1 MTGVTPVDGPAGLD
15 GCPIDGAPASV
26 DGAPGAVDAGTGV
39 AEPSPRTIAEA
50 VRTAVTLPASEGARL
65 LVELALAGG
74 PWQSAAL
81 ARRPP
86 DGRWTTWVGTG
97 PLGQLCDQ
105 LQWQLGEG
113 PALDALTTDLVFAPD
128 LTADRR
134 WPAWRTAAV
143 PLGGRAA
150 VAVRLQTGRTLGSLS
165 LYADRPVVA
174 DGAAVEHL
182 RTMAAHVSALID
194 AVDRLAHLEQ
204 GMRSRGAIGQ
214 AIGLLSE
221 RYGISADQ
229 AFATLR
235 RISQSEN
242 VKIAQLATVL
252 AETGELPPLHQ
263 RGG

>member
-1 MTGVTPVDGPAGLD
+1 MTGVTPVGGPAGLD
-15 GCPIDGAPASV
+15 TSPI
-26 DGAPGAVDAGTGV
+26 DGAPGAVDGAPGAGN
-39 AEPSPRTIAEA
+39 PSPRTIAEA

-65 LVELALAGG
+65 LVDLALAGG

-113 PALDALTTDLVFAPD
+113 PALDALATDLVFVPD

-134 WPAWRTAAV
+134 WPVWRTAAV

-150 VAVRLQTGRTLGSLS
+150 VAVRLHTGRTLGSLS
-165 LYADRPVVA
+165 LYADRPVGA

-182 RTMAAHVSALID
+182 RTMAAHLSALLD
-194 AVDRLAHLEQ
+194 AADRLAHLEQ
-204 GMRSRGAIGQ
+204 AMRSRGAIGQ
-214 AIGLLSE
+214 AIGLLRE
-221 RYGISADQ
+221 RYGIGADQ

-242 VKIAQLATVL
+242 VKIAQLAAVL
-252 AETGELPPLHQ
+252 VQTGELPPLHQ